1 MFIPWTALALVFGV
15 GLHLPKSFTLLYL
28 LFVLLFWQTRRVPSI
43 PPSRLWPLLP
53 LGLFSL
59 SYACTSLH
67 YGFWSLQ
74 GRDVFD
80 LISMLVLPCAGVWL
94 GARLAQRWSLRQLSR
109 LWLAYGLGAVIYVW
123 IVLLFGRD
131 VFTTSPLEIWRQ
143 HRDLTISMPW
153 GGQGQ
158 MNVRSVEQ
166 NASFA
171 VAWFFPGLWLL
182 LRKEQVRLARFLM
195 AAGLLGL
202 LAVFAF
208 HGRIGLLVGLF
219 SLLPLAWVAASEAHA
234 ARQSL
239 LLIAWVLSGLGGF
252 LGLSLL
258 SLLWGRGGITSRLL
272 ARIYDERIDRF
283 AAFLSHL
290 PGTVWGGQALS
301 FDYFDHQRQVW
312 VGFDASAGDLLHNVP
327 FDLVLRAGLIP
338 AFALLLA
345 VVPLLVRSLRSVG
358 HLLKEPSRRPH
369 ALIAAGFLIVLT
381 VQWLFQPLIYA
392 DGLLFYFGFFSLGAL
407 AFVPGDPPRFEN
419 DQ

>member
-1 MFIPWTALALVFGV
+1 MFIPCTALALVFWV

-28 LFVLLFWQTRRVPSI
+28 LFALLFWQTRRVPPI
-43 PPSRLWPLLP
+43 APSRLWPLLP
-53 LGLFSL
+53 LGLFSF
-59 SYACTSLH
+59 SYASTSLH

-80 LISMLVLPCAGVWL
+80 LISMLALPCVGVWL
-94 GARLAQRWSLRQLSR
+94 GARLAQCWSPCQLSR

-123 IVLLFGRD
+123 VVLLFGRD
-131 VFTTSPLEIWRQ
+131 VLSTSPLEIWRQ
-143 HRDLTISMPW
+143 HRDLTISVPW
-153 GGQGQ
+153 GGQGD

-171 VAWFFPGLWLL
+171 VAWFLPGLWLL
-182 LRKEQVRLARFLM
+182 LRKEQVRLAQFLLT
-195 AAGLLGL
+195 AGLLGL
-202 LAVFAF
+202 LAVLAF
-208 HGRIGLLVGLF
+208 HGRIGLLVCFL
-219 SLLPLAWVAASEAHA
+219 SLLPLAWASASEPHA
-234 ARQSL
+234 ARQPL
-239 LLIAWVLSGLGGF
+239 LLIRWALSGLGGF

-258 SLLWGRGGITSRLL
+258 SLLWGRGDITSRLL

-283 AAFLSHL
+283 GAFLSHL
-290 PGTVWGGQALS
+290 PGTAWGGQTLS

-312 VGFDASAGDLLHNVP
+312 VGFDASVGDLLHNVF

-345 VVPLLVRSLRSVG
+345 VLPLLVRSLRSLG
-358 HLLKEPSRRPH
+358 FLLQEPSRRPH

-407 AFVPGDPPRFEN
+407 AFLPVDPPRFEN